1 MQIQVDAWRAPFY
14 QDVLFPSAF
23 LLWEKSV
30 FLDHKRL
37 QSEIY
42 VWIGPMTATKSRV
55 KIEEVSMEFKTIL
68 LLFCSLSTWVLQ
80 SLCWQREV
88 CQMPT
93 SQLYLWRCISELQ
106 VWKELLSLWER
117 PSIHGLHQWV
127 ASLCSGL
134 SFLLLHLYL
143 NSLLAS
149 SHVPLQSAILCLPC
163 LLTCW
168 TGYQKLV
175 GWVYVFLFSFSPSCS
190 LSDSRRRARIFK
202 LLPIFSALDP
212 ELHPEGTVCL

>member
-14 QDVLFPSAF
+14 QEALFPSASS
-23 LLWEKSV
+23 LWEKSLL
-30 FLDHKRL
+30 LDPKRL
-37 QSEIY
+37 PNVIY
-42 VWIGPMTATKSRV
+42 IWIGRRAVAKSHV
-55 KIEEVSMEFKTIL
+55 KIKEMSMESKTIL
-68 LLFCSLSTWVLQ
+68 LLFCSMSTWILQ
-80 SLCWQREV
+80 SLCRQCEV

-93 SQLYLWRCISELQ
+93 SQLYLRRRVSELQ

-143 NSLLAS
+143 SSLLAS
-149 SHVPLQSAILCLPC
+149 SHDPLQSAIPCLPC

-175 GWVYVFLFSFSPSCS
+175 GWVYVFLFSFPPSCS
-190 LSDSRRRARIFK
+190 LSDSRRRPRFFK
-202 LLPIFSALDP
+202 LLPVFSGLSP
-212 ELHPEGTVCL
+212 ELYPEGTVCL